1 MLIRSDFVKVKVFVK
16 LTKTLALTKT
26 GSVTAFLVGYLE
38 FGASRKD
45 FVKFSSK
52 WGGSAAEPL
61 YCIRLRRSK
70 PDGKDVVKTKHY
82 YVCDR
87 HGEYIPRGF
96 GVRSTASIAT
106 MISYSGLGRGSA
118 LEIAAI
124 QVGDI
129 SRNGGSA
136 GRGIRER
143 GRPSLA
149 VRSKQSLIASV

>member
-1 MLIRSDFVKVKVFVK
+1 MSATHTMDSDNVVIPQ
-16 LTKTLALTKT
+16 LAE
-26 GSVTAFLVGYLE
+26 VVYPTAQNAIDALFAHGKEY
-38 FGASRKD
+38 R
-45 FVKFSSK
+45 
-52 WGGSAAEPL
+52 

-87 HGEYIPRGF
+87 HGEYTPRGF

-149 VRSKQSLIASV
+149 VRSKQLLIASV